1 MHPTYLNSIKTFE
14 GFAPR
19 AQWDYA
25 QHTNGYGTRALFAGE
40 TITAEEAER
49 RFRQEIAA
57 ARAIVD
63 KHAGDWDEG
72 TKAALTS
79 LTFNA
84 GTRWISSGLGEAVR
98 AHDLLGVKERFV
110 EYNKAQGQVLP
121 GLVSRR
127 LAEADWI
134 GRPEPAAATPAAQ
147 PDAEITVA
155 TRSKTPPLPDPAPNT
170 KSLSWSAFIALL
182 FDMQIRTANTATA
195 DRRDGSGLARHPL
208 LRA

>member
-14 GFAPR
+14 GFAHR

-40 TITAEEAER
+40 TITADEAER

-98 AHDLLGVKERFV
+98 AHDLQGVKERFV
-110 EYNKAQGQVLP
+110 EYSKAQGQVLP

-134 GRPEPAAATPAAQ
+134 GRSEPVAATPAAQ
-147 PDAEITVA
+147 PGTEVTVN
-155 TRSKTPPLPDPAPNT
+155 RRPSTPPLPDPGLTSTPLT
-170 KSLSWSAFIALL
+170 WSVFIALL
-182 FDMQIRTANTATA
+182 FDMQIRSANAATA
-195 DRRDGSGLARHPL
+195 DGPDGSGFTRRTL